1 MVEHFLSPE
10 PSPFLVACVI
20 GFLELVEKHRTEDQ
34 AMLNARN
41 SWSRSGL
48 FLACRYGH
56 LEVALTLLEKGVST
70 NTRDIGG
77 RTPLHSAI
85 NNENEA
91 LVRMLV
97 EAGARVESKDTF
109 GLRPLSIAV
118 YKGSIPLV
126 RMLLDFHANPNT
138 TWQWKTCLE
147 IAIKHRQEDIAQ
159 LLREAGA
166 TG

>member
-1 MVEHFLSPE
+1 MVEHLLSPE
-10 PSPFLVACVI
+10 PSPFLVACVV
-20 GFLELVEKHRTEDQ
+20 GFLDVVVKHRTEDR

-41 SWSRSGL
+41 SWSCSGL
-48 FLACRYGH
+48 HLACKYGH
-56 LEVALTLLEKGVST
+56 LDVALTLLEKGASV
-70 NTRDIGG
+70 NVKDKHG
-77 RTPLHSAI
+77 RTPLHSAA

-91 LVRMLV
+91 LVRMLL